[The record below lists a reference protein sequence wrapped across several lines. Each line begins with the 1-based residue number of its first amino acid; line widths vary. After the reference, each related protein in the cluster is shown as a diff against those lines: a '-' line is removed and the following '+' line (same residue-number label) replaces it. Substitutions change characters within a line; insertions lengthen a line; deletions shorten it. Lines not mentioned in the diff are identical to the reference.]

1 MFKLFFIDM
10 SFQFKDG
17 EYGLIVKPMKY
28 RALFVKECSI
38 QENNDIESISKEIL
52 SIQGLTQAYLEAYSD
67 FLNPVLG
74 EMSQVVKIGPIS
86 KYLVK
91 YAQQPVPQKKVS

>member
-1 MFKLFFIDM
+1 
-10 SFQFKDG
+10 
-17 EYGLIVKPMKY
+17 
-28 RALFVKECSI
+28 LFVKECSI
-38 QENNDIESISKEIL
+38 QENNDIASISKEIL